1 MGKVNK
7 NWRPYVY
14 KEESTYPKKDK
25 LVLVWTGVRYF
36 VGTFNGRNFV
46 EEGCQVVFNTPV
58 FWQYVDKAPKK
69 VDVII
74 DRHCLNVDNPHLC
87 SFAGM
92 GICKKVDSPET
103 CPYYSK
109 KRTFVGVNEEDC

>member
-1 MGKVNK
+1 MSSVNK

-46 EEGCQVVFNTPV
+46 EEGAQIVFNTPV
-58 FWQYVDKAPKK
+58 FWQYVDKAPKR
-69 VDVII
+69 VDVVIEKL
-74 DRHCLNVDNPHLC
+74 CGNVNNPHLC
-87 SFAGM
+87 YYSGTGF
-92 GICKKVDSPET
+92 CEKNSSPET
-103 CPYYSK
+103 CPYYSENK
-109 KRTFVGVNEEDC
+109 KFVAYNE